1 MPVNMLETF
10 GNMPRTAV
18 GLYPERSKKR
28 MLSAVQLRAS
38 AFHYDDGLEG
48 GGHGAEMA
56 RKG

>member
-1 MPVNMLETF
+1 MLETF

-48 GGHGAEMA
+48 GGHGAEKA
-56 RKG
+56 LKG